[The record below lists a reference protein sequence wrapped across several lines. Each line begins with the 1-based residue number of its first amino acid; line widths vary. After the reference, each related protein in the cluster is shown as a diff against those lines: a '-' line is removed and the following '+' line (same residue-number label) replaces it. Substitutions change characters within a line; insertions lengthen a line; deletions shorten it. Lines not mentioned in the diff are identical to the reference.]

1 MDLET
6 AKVRAAELIRQINR
20 HDYLYYVLD
29 RPEIPDARYDQMM
42 RELRSLEADFPELA
56 TPDSP
61 TQRVGGRAIATTLT
75 PITHPTPL
83 YSLDNAFS
91 WAEIATFEE
100 RLTRALGLSPPL
112 PFTVE
117 YKIDGLS
124 VNLFYQE
131 GWLSWGA
138 TRGNGQIGED
148 VTPNLMAVSG
158 IPHQIKDAPSELE
171 VRGEVYL
178 PLAAFLKLNAERDEA
193 GLAPFKNPRNAA
205 AGSLRQLD
213 PRISASRGLRA
224 FLYGIGTGLSETGV
238 KSQHQLLE
246 YLSRLGFATEPHSAL
261 VAGQAEI
268 ERVYQEML
276 ARRPELEFEAD
287 GMAIKLDP
295 IAYQLELGFTTHS
308 PRWALAYKF
317 PAQEKASRVLQV
329 VFQVGRTGKI
339 TPVAELEPV
348 DLEGSTVARVSLHNQ
363 DFLQELGLYVG
374 DTVLVHKAGGVIPEV
389 VAVLPEERPPNAE
402 PVRFPDQCPACGHDL
417 VSEGRIQRCPNP
429 LCPAQRQE
437 RISHFASRKA
447 MDIQGLG
454 EKHIAQLLQTGLV
467 QDPADLYQL
476 QLEDLLKLERFGN
489 KSAQNLLNQI
499 EASKEHG
506 LERLLFALGLPQ
518 CGEALSRTL
527 AKRFGSLER
536 ISEASP
542 QELIEVEDVGE
553 TTAQAIYQALHD
565 PEMLKLIERL
575 KAAGVNTKSD
585 LAPKG
590 ERLRG
595 LTFVL
600 TGELSRPRDQVQAQ
614 IEAQGGRVS
623 SSVSQKT
630 DYVVAGANPGSK
642 LEKAQRLGLK
652 VLDEAGLANLI
663 TGQT

>member
-6 AKVRAAELIRQINR
+6 AQRRVTELRRQISR

-29 RPEIPDARYDQMM
+29 QPEIPDSLYDQMM
-42 RELRSLEADFPELA
+42 RELRGLEAEFPELL

-61 TQRVGGRAIATTLT
+61 TQRVGGGQIATTFA

-83 YSLDNAFS
+83 YSLDNAFTPEEV
-91 WAEIATFEE
+91 ALFEE
-100 RLTRALGLSPPL
+100 RLARSLGQKPPL

-124 VNLFYQE
+124 VNLFYRE
-131 GWLSWGA
+131 GWLVWGA
-138 TRGNGQIGED
+138 TRGNGQVGED
-148 VTPNLMAVSG
+148 VTPNLMAVRG
-158 IPHQIKDAPSELE
+158 IPHQIQGAPAELE

-178 PLAAFLKLNAERDEA
+178 PLAAFFKLNEERDEA

-213 PRISASRGLRA
+213 PRISAQRGLKA
-224 FLYGIGTGLSETGV
+224 FLYGIGVGLGPSGV
-238 KSQHQLLE
+238 KSQNQLLQ
-246 YLSRLGFATEPHSAL
+246 YLSDLGFATEPHSRL
-261 VAGQAEI
+261 VLGQAEI
-268 ERVYQEML
+268 ERAYQEML
-276 ARRPELEFEAD
+276 ASRRELEFEAD
-287 GMAIKLDP
+287 GIAIKLDP
-295 IAYQLELGFTTHS
+295 VDYQLELGFTTHS

-317 PAQEKASRVLQV
+317 PAQEKETQVLRV

-339 TPVAELEPV
+339 TPVAELAPV
-348 DLEGSTVARVSLHNQ
+348 DLEGSTVSRVSLHNQ
-363 DFLQELGLYVG
+363 DYLQELGVHVS

-389 VAVLPEERPPNAE
+389 VAVLPEERPPEAE
-402 PVRFPDQCPACGHDL
+402 PVRFPTQCPTCGHPL
-417 VSEGRIQRCPNP
+417 VSEGRIQRCPNQ

-454 EKHIAQLLQTGLV
+454 EKHIAQLLQTGLI

-476 QLEDLLKLERFGN
+476 RLEDLLELERFGT
-489 KSAQNLLNQI
+489 KSAQNLLDQI
-499 EASKEHG
+499 KASKNRG
-506 LERLLFALGLPQ
+506 LERVLFALGLPQ
-518 CGEALSRTL
+518 CGETLSRTL
-527 AKRFGSLER
+527 ARRFGSLER
-536 ISEASP
+536 IIEASP
-542 QELIEVEDVGE
+542 QELIQVEDVGE
-553 TTAQAIYQALHD
+553 TTAQAIYQSLHN

-600 TGELSRPRDQVQAQ
+600 TGELSRPRSEVQAA
-614 IEAQGGRVS
+614 IESQGGRVS

-630 DYVVAGANPGSK
+630 NYVVAGENPGSK
-642 LEKAQRLGLK
+642 LEKAHRLGVQ
-652 VLDEAGLANLI
+652 VLDEQGLADLLAEK
-663 TGQT
+663 T